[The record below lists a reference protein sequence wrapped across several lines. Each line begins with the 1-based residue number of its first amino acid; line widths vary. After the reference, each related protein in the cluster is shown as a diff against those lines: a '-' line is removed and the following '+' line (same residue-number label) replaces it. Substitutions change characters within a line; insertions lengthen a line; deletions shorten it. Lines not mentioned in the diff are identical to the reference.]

1 MAQTAKGTKTVHVP
15 SYKKSDG
22 TKIPAHKRSTPST
35 STGKKWLAI
44 NCKFFFLFELNLYIV
59 IIGML
64 L

>member
-15 SYKKSDG
+15 SYKKTDG

-44 NCKFFFLFELNLYIV
+44 YCKFFFLIKFNLYLV
-59 IIGML
+59 IIEML

>member
-35 STGKKWLAI
+35 STGKK
-44 NCKFFFLFELNLYIV
+44 
-59 IIGML
+59 
-64 L
+64 